1 MSEDEA
7 SAETENQEPE
17 PAPAPSS
24 EPKNVL
30 MTDEFPGITKLDDG
44 LWKSDGAPNW
54 RRVPGFPIYAM
65 GQPKKE
71 DVDKCVEQAVKK
83 YDEQKSVLWVNLR
96 QEPVLYVNGSP
107 YSIRS
112 SDDLAGHI
120 VLNEA
125 FELNNIENKMASEL
139 KKGDGKFVY
148 YKDQV
153 GEKAVEKVPPMVEA
167 NGRADSVSTPNEVFS
182 AASKK
187 QPKLEYKRI
196 PLNLNSSASEE
207 SYDQIVRLLKGHGSA
222 VPIIFNCQGGYT
234 RSSAAAVMAAIIKE
248 AQLEAEFNKM
258 RGIVPEEI
266 VEELRSKKLKPPVK
280 PRDPK
285 ENALM
290 LGEFPVVMDLIKE
303 VPEAAEAK
311 QQVDRVIDALG
322 PPTGVEHVREAVIMD
337 KMQYDVASDQYRD
350 VLKTRI
356 MDQVEKYFMFIVFS
370 LYCKEVGAAGFN
382 KSFGKWL
389 DSTNYR
395 AMIAEGK
402 GKLEW
407 ERKIPEEKINDLK
420 EMLNADNFNENLP
433 AVINKINQLSY
444 KMFSDLPRGDQK
456 CKSMRK
462 LAGRTL
468 IDVLPPKLE
477 VYLEGKLGDLNK
489 VPDFYDMVGQ
499 LSFFGKMPEE
509 VPSV

>member
-7 SAETENQEPE
+7 SAETDNQEPE
-17 PAPAPSS
+17 PAPAP
-24 EPKNVL
+24 PAGPRNVL

-44 LWKSDGAPNW
+44 LWKSAGAPNW
-54 RRVPGFPIYAM
+54 RRVPGFPIYAT

-96 QEPVLYVNGSP
+96 QEPVLYVNGAP

-125 FELNNIENKMASEL
+125 FEINNIENAMASEL
-139 KKGDGKFVY
+139 KKAGDFDF
-148 YKDQV
+148 YKDQA
-153 GEKAVEKVPPMVEA
+153 GEKAVEKPPPPVVEK
-167 NGRADSVSTPNEVFS
+167 GRPDSVNTLNELFS
-182 AASKK
+182 FASKK

-196 PLNLNSSASEE
+196 PLNLNSAAREE
-207 SYDQIVRLLKGHGSA
+207 SVDQLVRLLKGHGSA
-222 VPIIFNCQGGYT
+222 VPIIFSCQGGYT
-234 RSSAAAVMAAIIKE
+234 RSSAAAVMAGIIKE

-258 RGIVPEEI
+258 KGIVPEEI
-266 VEELRSKKLKPPVK
+266 VEELRAKKLKPPVK
-280 PRDPK
+280 PRDAK
-285 ENALM
+285 DNALM
-290 LGEFPVVMDLIKE
+290 LGEFPVVMNLIKE
-303 VPEAAEAK
+303 VPEAEEAK
-311 QQVDRVIDALG
+311 QQVDRLIDAVG
-322 PPTGVEHVREAVIMD
+322 PPAGVENIREAIVMD
-337 KMQYDVASDQYRD
+337 KMQYDVASDEYREI
-350 VLKTRI
+350 LKTRI
-356 MDQVEKYFMFIVFS
+356 MDNVEKYFMLIVFS
-370 LYCKEVGAAGFN
+370 LYCKKIGAAGFN
-382 KSFGKWL
+382 QAFGKWL

-395 AMIAEGK
+395 DLIAEGK

-420 EMLNADNFNENLP
+420 EMLKADNFNDNLP

-477 VYLEGKLGDLNK
+477 VYLEGKFGDLNK

-499 LSFFGKMPEE
+499 LSFYGKMPEE
-509 VPSV
+509 VPSI